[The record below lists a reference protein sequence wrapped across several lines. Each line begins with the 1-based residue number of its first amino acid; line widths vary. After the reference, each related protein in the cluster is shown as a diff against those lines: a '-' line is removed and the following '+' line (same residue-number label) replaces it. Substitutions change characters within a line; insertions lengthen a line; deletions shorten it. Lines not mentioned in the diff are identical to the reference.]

1 MKKIVLGLFLV
12 LGLAIAQTNLE
23 TLFTQSELQILEQLV
38 SLAQSNDAKV
48 LEASIALEDTEMLGR
63 LSEALTVNAGVGLSG
78 DFYGQAAP
86 KYSVSVSLD
95 LMQLVDGESANLA
108 QAKVLGEKNNVRVRT
123 VEAFVNY
130 KVAKES
136 AESAALGVESATA
149 AFNATHAKV
158 EMGEATRTEQ
168 LQAQQA
174 VSGSAIGL
182 LEANGQVIVA
192 LENLAAVVGAA
203 PAEVAA
209 ILEGEVTL
217 AAR

>member
-12 LGLAIAQTNLE
+12 LGFAIAQTNLE
-23 TLFTQSELQILEQLV
+23 TLFTQSELATLEQLIL
-38 SLAQSNDAKV
+38 LAQANDAKV
-48 LEASIALEDTEMLGR
+48 LEASIDLEDTEMLGR

-86 KYSVSVSLD
+86 EYSISIGLD
-95 LMQLVDGESANLA
+95 VMTLVDDGDANLA
-108 QAKVLGEKNNVRVRT
+108 QAKIESEKNNVRVRT

-136 AESAALGVESATA
+136 AESAALAVESATA
-149 AFNATHAKV
+149 AFNATHARV

-174 VSGSAIGL
+174 VSNAAIGS
-182 LEANGQVIVA
+182 LEANGQVIVT
-192 LENLAAVVGAA
+192 LESLAAVVGST
-203 PAEVAA
+203 PRDVVA
-209 ILEGEVTL
+209 ILESGNTV

>member
-1 MKKIVLGLFLV
+1 MKKVVLGLFLV

-23 TLFTQSELQILEQLV
+23 TLFTQSELQTLEQLV
-38 SLAQSNDAKV
+38 SLAQANDAKV
-48 LEASIALEDTEMLGR
+48 LEASLALEGTEMLGR

-86 KYSVSVSLD
+86 KYSITISLD
-95 LMQLVDGESANLA
+95 VMTLVDGEDTNLA
-108 QAKVLGEKNNVRVRT
+108 QSKIESEKNNVRVRT

-130 KVAKES
+130 KVAVES
-136 AESAALGVESATA
+136 AQSAALSVESATA
-149 AFNATHAKV
+149 TFNAIHARV
-158 EMGEATRTEQ
+158 EMGEATRTDQ

-174 VSGSAIGL
+174 VSGAAIGL

-203 PAEVAA
+203 PAEIVA
-209 ILEGEVTL
+209 ILEGSNTL
-217 AAR
+217 AAK